1 MDNHFYAFVEQLKQK
16 MANSLPGEE
25 AQYKMAPV
33 SRLRL
38 TDFQN
43 KINQAKLSAI
53 LALIY
58 PKNNNIKI
66 LLTLRQSY
74 NGAHSNQVS
83 FPGGR
88 FEETDFNFEYTA
100 LRETEEEVGIDKN
113 EINIIGKLSQLYI
126 PASNFLVHPFIGFHL
141 GENLNFKLDPIEV
154 QKVIE
159 FDLRLLKSPE
169 IKKRG
174 KFKTGMGF
182 ELEAPYYDIEGQKVW
197 GATAMMLSE
206 IEHLL

>member
-1 MDNHFYAFVEQLKQK
+1 MDNHFFEFIEQLKQK
-16 MANSLPGEE
+16 VGNSLPGEN
-25 AQYKMAPV
+25 AQFKMAPV
-33 SRLRL
+33 ARLKL
-38 TDFQN
+38 NDFQSQM
-43 KINQAKLSAI
+43 NQAKLSAI

-58 PKNNNIKI
+58 PKNNDIKI

-74 NGAHSNQVS
+74 NGTHSNQVS

-88 FEETDFNFEYTA
+88 FEEKDFNFEYTA

-126 PASNFLVHPFIGFHL
+126 PASNFLVHPFIGFHN
-141 GENLNFKLDPIEV
+141 GENLQFKLDPIEV

-159 FDLRLLKSPE
+159 FDLKSLKSQE
-169 IKKRG
+169 IKKFGR
-174 KFKTGMGF
+174 FKTGMGF
-182 ELEAPYYDIEGQKVW
+182 ELEAPYYDIEGEKVW